1 MKMCCAMKKE
11 LARLEKLLGP
21 EPGKYRGKA
30 RKGEPLG
37 RMMGR
42 VTGTKLPAKR
52 VKDEGISGRDFFKY
66 AGK

>member
-11 LARLEKLLGP
+11 LTKLERLLGP
-21 EPGKYRGKA
+21 GQYRGKA

-42 VTGTKLPAKR
+42 VTGTKLSKKR
-52 VKDEGISGRDFFKY
+52 LRDEGISGRDFFKY